1 MGRPTTAGVTSP
13 SAAANSV
20 KHTSPLAHMVA
31 GSAKGALQ
39 TVLAP
44 AVFGTRLD
52 VREQLGTLVCVLG
65 SAGFAALRIRSAPPP
80 KERPKPP

>member
-1 MGRPTTAGVTSP
+1 MLATSLALGAPAIPRNTTRSGR
-13 SAAANSV
+13 SARYADGPWIN
-20 KHTSPLAHMVA
+20 
-31 GSAKGALQ
+31 LQ

-80 KERPKPP
+80 KERRE

>member
-1 MGRPTTAGVTSP
+1 
-13 SAAANSV
+13 
-20 KHTSPLAHMVA
+20 MVA

-39 TVLAP
+39 TVLGP

-65 SAGFAALRIRSAPPP
+65 SAVFAALRIRSAPPP
-80 KERPKPP
+80 KERRD